1 MSREERE
8 GLNRRQLLARGG
20 VAGTSVI
27 AAGGGYLAAREVA
40 GVDSS
45 DGASASDD
53 ERRARTFALDP
64 RYANLTTFV
73 LASHPRPVR
82 EAIERQRMALDANAA
97 FHLRRSEVAL
107 EDAARGAVAGYLGA
121 APDQVA
127 LTDSTTMGIALAY
140 ARLRLGPGD
149 EVITSEHDFYAT
161 HEALRLRE
169 ELDGVAVRRI
179 RLYDAP
185 ESASADEIVTAVAR
199 ALGPRT
205 RCLALTWVHSSTG
218 VKLPL
223 EELTR
228 VVADANRGRR
238 EGERILLSVDGVH
251 GFGVEDASPVELGV
265 DIFAS
270 GCHKWL
276 FGPRGTGLLW
286 AASHAWERLAP
297 TIPSF
302 DPRAYIAWVEGRS
315 TTQTPAG
322 ALMTPGGFHSF
333 EHRWA
338 LPAALELHTRLG
350 GRAAVARRTHA
361 LAGRLKEG
369 LAEGPGVRL
378 RTPRDDALSAGL
390 VCAEVADLDPGEVV
404 DELRERHRVV
414 ASVTPYRTRYVR
426 FGPSVANSAKDVA
439 SAVAAV
445 AEVARRR

>member
-1 MSREERE
+1 VSDEANE
-8 GLNRRQLLARGG
+8 GLSRRQLLARGG
-20 VAGTSVI
+20 VAGTSAI
-27 AAGGGYLAAREVA
+27 AAAGGYLAAREIA
-40 GVDSS
+40 GVDGT

-64 RYANLTTFV
+64 GYVNLTTFV

-82 EAIERQRMALDANAA
+82 EAIERQRRALDANAA
-97 FHLRRSEVAL
+97 LHLQRSEVSL
-107 EDAARGAVAGYLGA
+107 EDAARGALADYLGA
-121 APDQVA
+121 SPDQVA

-161 HEALRLRE
+161 HESLRLRRE
-169 ELDGVAVRRI
+169 QDGVTVRRI

-223 EELTR
+223 DELAK

-286 AASHAWERLAP
+286 AAPPAWARLAP

-302 DPRAYIAWVEGRS
+302 DPRAYLAWIEGRRP
-315 TTQTPAG
+315 TDAPPG

-338 LPAALELHTRLG
+338 LPAAVEFHTGLG
-350 GRAAVARRTHA
+350 GCAEVAGRTRA
-361 LAGRLKEG
+361 LAGRLKDG
-369 LAEGPGVRL
+369 LAELSGVRL
-378 RTPRDDALSAGL
+378 RTPRNDALSAGL
-390 VCAEVADLDPGEVV
+390 VCADVAGVDPGEVV

-426 FGPSVANSAKDVA
+426 FGPSIANSARDVD

-445 AEVARRR
+445 AKIARGR